1 MRKLNPTSGAN
12 DTRRPAQGALGL
24 LIGLTLLLT
33 PLGAWA
39 ANVLEDISFSALAG
53 NKVQIVLTT
62 ASPPGEPL
70 SFTTDNPA
78 RIAVDLADTQSGL
91 ENKNIAVGVGMVRSI
106 SAVEA
111 GGRTRVVV
119 NLVDSTPHDLRTD
132 GNKITVTVGG
142 ERVAAADISPPE
154 RTASPQPRAA
164 APAAAPGKGGSL
176 RSVDFRRGNKGE
188 GRLLLKLPSSRTAV
202 DMKQQGGAIVV
213 DVKNTSLP
221 DHLQKVFDVTDF
233 ATPVQNVTVRREG
246 RDTRITIAAAGDF
259 DHLAYQTDDVYTVE
273 FRPLTKGEQERLK
286 QQRRI
291 YTGDRLSLNFQD
303 IEVRSVLQLLADFTG
318 KNMVVSDTVG
328 GRITLRLRNVPWDQ
342 ALDIIL
348 KTKGLSMR
356 ENDTVI
362 LVAPTEEIAAREKL
376 ELESTKQIEELAPLR
391 SELVRLSYSKADEI
405 AKILKAQDN
414 RLLSERGNVTVDERT
429 NTLLLQDTSAKLQ
442 ELRELITQL
451 DIPMRQVMIESRVV
465 IANNDFARD
474 IGVRFGYSRYD
485 QWGPRDVITGGTMPD
500 GYVPPSAGDSDTPLY
515 PGFYPNGGDAT
526 GLLVNLPKVLGGN
539 RGGGLG
545 LIVGKIGSY
554 LLQLE
559 LTAMQQE
566 GKGEV
571 VSSPRVITAD
581 QTKAIIKQGKEI
593 PYQQATSSGA
603 TSVSFKEAVLQL
615 EVTPH
620 ITPDDRIRMDLL
632 IKKDEAD
639 WTRSVLGTPPLD
651 KREVTTS
658 VLVDNGET
666 VVLGGVVD
674 QNKSNKQEKIPF
686 FGDIPFMGNLFRQTA
701 IEDRNTELLIFVT
714 PRILKSSLALQ

>member
-1 MRKLNPTSGAN
+1 MTKSYPTSWAN
-12 DTRRPAQGALGL
+12 DPRRPAQGALGL
-24 LIGLTLLLT
+24 LIGLSLLLT

-39 ANVLEDISFSALAG
+39 ANVLQDISFSALAG
-53 NKVQIVLTT
+53 NKVQIVVTT
-62 ASPPGEPL
+62 ASPAGEPL

-78 RIAVDLADTQSGL
+78 RIALDLADTQNGL
-91 ENKNIAVGVGMVRSI
+91 ENKNIPVGVGMVRSI
-106 SAVEA
+106 NAVEA

-119 NLVDSTPHDLRTD
+119 NLVDSTPHDMRTE
-132 GNKITVTVGG
+132 GNRITLTVGS

-154 RTASPQPRAA
+154 RTASAPPARAAA
-164 APAAAPGKGGSL
+164 APAKSGTL

-188 GRLLLKLPSSRTAV
+188 GRLLLKLPSAKTAV
-202 DMKQQGGAIVV
+202 DMRQQGGAIVV
-213 DVKNTSLP
+213 DIKNTSLP
-221 DHLQKVFDVTDF
+221 DQLSKVFDVTDF
-233 ATPVQNVTVRREG
+233 ATPVQTVTARREG
-246 RDTRITIAAAGDF
+246 RDTRITITATGDF
-259 DHLAYQTDDVYTVE
+259 DHLAYQTDDVYTIE
-273 FRPLTKGEQERLK
+273 FRPLTKVEQERLK

-376 ELESTKQIEELAPLR
+376 DLESTKQIEELAPLR
-391 SELVRLSYSKADEI
+391 SELVRLSYSKADEL
-405 AKILKAQDN
+405 AKILKAEDN

-485 QWGPRDVITGGTMPD
+485 AWGPRDVITGGTMPD
-500 GYVPPSAGDSDTPLY
+500 GYIPPEGSNF
-515 PGFYPNGGDAT
+515 PGFYPGGGEAT
-526 GLLVNLPKVLGGN
+526 GLLVNLPKVLGGA

-632 IKKDEAD
+632 VKKDEAD

-686 FGDIPFMGNLFRQTA
+686 FGDIPFMGGLFRQTA

-714 PRILKSSLALQ
+714 PRILKSSLSLQ

>member
-1 MRKLNPTSGAN
+1 
-12 DTRRPAQGALGL
+12 
-24 LIGLTLLLT
+24 
-33 PLGAWA
+33 
-39 ANVLEDISFSALAG
+39 
-53 NKVQIVLTT
+53 
-62 ASPPGEPL
+62 
-70 SFTTDNPA
+70 
-78 RIAVDLADTQSGL
+78 
-91 ENKNIAVGVGMVRSI
+91 
-106 SAVEA
+106 
-111 GGRTRVVV
+111 
-119 NLVDSTPHDLRTD
+119 
-132 GNKITVTVGG
+132 
-142 ERVAAADISPPE
+142 
-154 RTASPQPRAA
+154 
-164 APAAAPGKGGSL
+164 
-176 RSVDFRRGNKGE
+176 
-188 GRLLLKLPSSRTAV
+188 
-202 DMKQQGGAIVV
+202 
-213 DVKNTSLP
+213 
-221 DHLQKVFDVTDF
+221 
-233 ATPVQNVTVRREG
+233 
-246 RDTRITIAAAGDF
+246 
-259 DHLAYQTDDVYTVE
+259 
-273 FRPLTKGEQERLK
+273 
-286 QQRRI
+286 
-291 YTGDRLSLNFQD
+291 
-303 IEVRSVLQLLADFTG
+303 
-318 KNMVVSDTVG
+318 
-328 GRITLRLRNVPWDQ
+328 
-342 ALDIIL
+342 
-348 KTKGLSMR
+348 
-356 ENDTVI
+356 
-362 LVAPTEEIAAREKL
+362 
-376 ELESTKQIEELAPLR
+376 
-391 SELVRLSYSKADEI
+391 
-405 AKILKAQDN
+405 
-414 RLLSERGNVTVDERT
+414 
-429 NTLLLQDTSAKLQ
+429 
-442 ELRELITQL
+442 
-451 DIPMRQVMIESRVV
+451 
-465 IANNDFARD
+465 
-474 IGVRFGYSRYD
+474 
-485 QWGPRDVITGGTMPD
+485 
-500 GYVPPSAGDSDTPLY
+500 LY